1 MSPRLLMLKPS
12 QAHGDSVS
20 VVGAVWHGRLVEGEI
35 RKALRIGYLT
45 EAMPQGKD
53 RCTRTYIED
62 ALNEGARDTGR
73 PISDP
78 ANFASRPWTRA
89 DDDELRKLALRGL
102 SVRAIGSRTGRTETA
117 VRSRA
122 RRLQVIF
129 RKIMRIQLQMG

>member
-53 RCTRTYIED
+53 RCTRT
-62 ALNEGARDTGR
+62 LKT
-73 PISDP
+73 P
-78 ANFASRPWTRA
+78 
-89 DDDELRKLALRGL
+89 
-102 SVRAIGSRTGRTETA
+102 
-117 VRSRA
+117 
-122 RRLQVIF
+122 
-129 RKIMRIQLQMG
+129 

>member
-1 MSPRLLMLKPS
+1 MLKPS

-45 EAMPQGKD
+45 AMPQGEGSMHKD
-53 RCTRTYIED
+53 IEG

-102 SVRAIGSRTGRTETA
+102 SVRAIGSQTGRTETA